1 MAIPTQTQATTQE
14 AAISHK
20 YHIVLSDASE
30 RDLVAHYY
38 NVEAN
43 GALSLFGAKDDKTVT
58 YAPGVWTYIEQER
71 KDDRG

>member
-1 MAIPTQTQATTQE
+1 MAIPTQVTQE
-14 AAISHK
+14 AATHK
-20 YHIVLSDASE
+20 YHITLTDGSE
-30 RDLVAHYY
+30 RDLIAHGYS
-38 NVEAN
+38 VEAS